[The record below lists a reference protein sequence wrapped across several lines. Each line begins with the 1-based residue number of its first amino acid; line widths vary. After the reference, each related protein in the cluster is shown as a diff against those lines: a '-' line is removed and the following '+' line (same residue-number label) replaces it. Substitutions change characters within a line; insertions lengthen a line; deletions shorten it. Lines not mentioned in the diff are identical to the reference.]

1 MNNEVLVY
9 GSIYDFTAEA
19 FVRSFSEIEGNELT
33 CRINTN
39 GGGVEAAWSMI
50 GKWKEFEGQKTV
62 KVDGKAYSMGFYFC
76 CYADNV
82 QCLDVS
88 QFMVHR
94 ASYGEWYENST
105 YFTES
110 DKTSLSNMN
119 KQLRAAFEAKVDVQK
134 FENLKSVKDAG
145 ITVEKL
151 FSMDG
156 QVDVFLT
163 AKEAKSIGL
172 VDKIIKI
179 TPEKAGL
186 INASIAKLAVAQGG
200 KLDNLFVTVPIAENL
215 VNTGTENVNFKTMNR
230 GELQAKHPELYAEI
244 MGLGVA
250 QERDRVGAWTAFIDV
265 DAKAV
270 KDGIAGG
277 ESLTQTAMAEFSMKM
292 FSNQKA
298 SALKEEGEKT
308 PGATAGA
315 DGTPPNEG
323 GEGAKPDAK
332 AELQAAI
339 EAKLGINAK
348 KD

>member
-1 MNNEVLVY
+1 MNEVLVY
-9 GSIYDFTAEA
+9 GGIYDFTAEA
-19 FVRSFSEIEGNELT
+19 FVRSFAELDGDSLV
-33 CRINTN
+33 CRINTP

-50 GKWKEFEGQKTV
+50 GKFNEFQGQKTV

-76 CYADNV
+76 CYADSV
-82 QCLDVS
+82 ECLDVS

-94 ASYGEWYENST
+94 ASYGLWYEQSS
-105 YFTES
+105 YFTDA

-119 KQLRAAFEAKVDVQK
+119 KQLRAVFEAKVDVQK

-145 ITVEKL
+145 VTVESL

-172 VDKIIKI
+172 VSKIIKI
-179 TPEKAGL
+179 TPEKASTV
-186 INASIAKLAVAQGG
+186 NARIAKLAVAQGNVS
-200 KLDNLFVTVPIAENL
+200 DLFVKVPEIVAEKP
-215 VNTGTENVNFKTMNR
+215 VNTGTENVNLITMDR
-230 GELQAKHPELYAEI
+230 VELQAEHPALYAEI
-244 MGLGVA
+244 MNLGVA

-277 ESLTQTAMAEFSMKM
+277 GSLTQTAMAEFSVKM
-292 FSNQKA
+292 FSTQKA
-298 SALKEEGEKT
+298 NALKEESEKT
-308 PGATAGA
+308 PGAEAGA
-315 DGTPPNEG
+315 DGTPPAGDLKVE
-323 GEGAKPDAK
+323 AKQA
-332 AELQAAI
+332 LQEEI
-339 EAKLGINAK
+339 NAKLGIQTK